1 MELGLRGARAH
12 VYVFGGAAMS
22 VAFDRGRRTVDLD
35 VRVDSG
41 REKLIESVRVVG
53 RRHGFEDG
61 WFNEPLAVVLPQGA
75 DERAGVL
82 YQSQYLIVTGASA
95 QHLLAMK
102 LVAGRFKD
110 REDIAVLCKELGVR
124 NEAEAIRIK
133 DEVLPGV
140 PLHRAAREALRRV
153 FEDGERKV
161 ESATLVGGQPASLP
175 CPSGSPAGAAEAR
188 ASQSQSQEG
197 KPSWKDKVKSAVGI
211 GDTAEQPP
219 RAPSPAAGAAEAAQK
234 RGQQRQG
241 PQK

>member
-12 VYVFGGAAMS
+12 VYLFGGAAMS

-161 ESATLVGGQPASLP
+161 ESPTLVGGQPASLP

-188 ASQSQSQEG
+188 ASQSQLQSQLQDG
-197 KPSWKDKVKSAVGI
+197 KPNWKDRVKSAVGI
-211 GDTAEQPP
+211 GDTPEAAAEG
-219 RAPSPAAGAAEAAQK
+219 APSPASGAA
-234 RGQQRQG
+234 R
-241 PQK
+241 